1 LSATLLA
8 GRYRITRRLGAGATA
23 VVELAEDMQ
32 LERPVA
38 IKLLAESVLG
48 DDDLRVRFGREA
60 RAAARL
66 SHPNV
71 VRVFDSGETDG
82 RPFIVMEYVPGE
94 TLAAL
99 LERGP
104 LPAAEVVDLGAQA
117 CAGLAAAHDHGLV
130 HRDVKPQNLIVRD
143 DGTLKI
149 ADFGIVRGDETTR
162 LTQHGTVL
170 GTAGYLAP
178 EQAAGEDVTAATD
191 LYALGAV
198 LYESLT
204 GRTPYEFASLVELA
218 DRQRHGTV
226 APVRDLDPGVP
237 ERLEAVVM
245 RCLAREPRFRY
256 ASAAELG
263 TALRRSLGELSDAE
277 DETERLP
284 ARAARR
290 ARVSGWWWI
299 AGAAVLAATGL
310 GLGLSRLGGSGNA
323 SPPHRQPSAPIVAG
337 ISRGTTPAD
346 EARNLSAWLR
356 ANSR

>member
-1 LSATLLA
+1 
-8 GRYRITRRLGAGATA
+8 
-23 VVELAEDMQ
+23 
-32 LERPVA
+32 
-38 IKLLAESVLG
+38 
-48 DDDLRVRFGREA
+48 
-60 RAAARL
+60 
-66 SHPNV
+66 
-71 VRVFDSGETDG
+71 
-82 RPFIVMEYVPGE
+82 
-94 TLAAL
+94 
-99 LERGP
+99 
-104 LPAAEVVDLGAQA
+104 
-117 CAGLAAAHDHGLV
+117 LAAAHDHGLV

-218 DRQRHGTV
+218 DRQRHWTV